1 MYTCKCHTT
10 YFIVKTKICQG
21 DNTFVHLD
29 KQLKKGWEGGLD
41 CQSLKKILISVC
53 VCAVGMGGGG
63 AQLLS
68 FIFKSLFMNFHYI
81 SSIFP

>member
-1 MYTCKCHTT
+1 MYHNT

-29 KQLKKGWEGGLD
+29 KQVKKGWEGFD

-53 VCAVGMGGGG
+53 VCARSGWKGGG

-81 SSIFP
+81 SSIFA

>member
-1 MYTCKCHTT
+1 MYTCKCHNT

-29 KQLKKGWEGGLD
+29 KQVKKGWEGGLD
-41 CQSLKKILISVC
+41 CQSKKNLDICVC
-53 VCAVGMGGGG
+53 VRGRDGG